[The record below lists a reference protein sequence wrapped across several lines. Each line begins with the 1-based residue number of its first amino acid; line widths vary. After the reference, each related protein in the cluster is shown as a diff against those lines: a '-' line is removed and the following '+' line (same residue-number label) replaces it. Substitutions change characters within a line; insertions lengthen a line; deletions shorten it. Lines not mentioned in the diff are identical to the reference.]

1 VDIGSLRIID
11 WDSKMVTR
19 ERKQKACFLTSNLGE
34 MMEIH
39 LTGKTTKKRQN
50 SDSSTLPAQA

>member
-1 VDIGSLRIID
+1 
-11 WDSKMVTR
+11 MVTR